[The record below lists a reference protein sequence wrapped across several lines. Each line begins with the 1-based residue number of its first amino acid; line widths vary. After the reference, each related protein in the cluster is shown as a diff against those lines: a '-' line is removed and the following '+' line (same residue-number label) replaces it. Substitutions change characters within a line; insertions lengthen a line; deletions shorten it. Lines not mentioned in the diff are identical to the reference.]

1 MMAALRYFVFFLLVS
16 FIPVENNR
24 SLEGMGSLS
33 EEIITVTV
41 DGEEILVCLSDR
53 INELIACLYGKEE
66 PRIEA
71 KKSRLSEISR
81 ELPAPFFLDLIVRTS
96 DWFSGC
102 LKIHINHFS
111 HLHIQ
116 KDLLPFKTLSA
127 QPEIFDMFI
136 PPLKYYVYTLEKIIT

>member
-1 MMAALRYFVFFLLVS
+1 MTALRYFVFFLLVS

-24 SLEGMGSLS
+24 SLEEMGSLS

-53 INELIACLYGKEE
+53 ISELIACLSGKEE

-71 KKSRLSEISR
+71 KKSCLPEISG
-81 ELPAPFFLDLIVRTS
+81 EFPASFFLDPALRTT
-96 DWFSGC
+96 DRFSRC
-102 LKIHINHFS
+102 LKIHPGRFS
-111 HLHIQ
+111 HLIFQ